1 MEQARATTTALPGP
15 GRFVPPTPAELSAI
29 LPDLEFLALIGQ
41 GGMGAV
47 YRARQK
53 RLDRIVA
60 VKVLPQELGQ
70 DPAFAAR
77 FEREA
82 LALARLNH
90 PHLVTIHDVGRA
102 GGWCY
107 LVMEFVDGASL
118 RQVMRTGRLAP
129 AEALA
134 LVPQLCDALQYAHDA
149 GVVHRDIKPENIL
162 LDQRGR
168 VKIADFGL
176 AKLADPAGKD
186 STDAARAAALTATGS
201 VLGTV
206 HYMAPEQVEGARTVD
221 HRADIFSLGV
231 VIYEMLTGSLPLG
244 RFEPPSRRVQIDVRL
259 DEVVLRALEKDP
271 DKRYQKASQVQQ
283 AVDAAGRP
291 ESSATVPLPPSA
303 DRKTS
308 KKSQEFDGIRIDADG
323 IRLGNATSG
332 IHIGGEGIKVG
343 DLVRPGTDADG
354 KPRAHDQTRRAVLL
368 TLAAVATAV
377 IAARHTDHWLG
388 ALSLTAAPAM
398 LWGAWCLHHR
408 LSAFWAMAGAYA
420 TAIPAIGAW
429 GVSFWLGLVAAPF
442 AFYLLSIPGSAW
454 FGQPPA
460 SSRWHVLFG
469 IGCIFFAAWT
479 WSAGPLSLI
488 HTSTDEETV
497 AGTASGTGLP
507 ALTPNEVAK
516 LRIRLLAIE
525 ADSRFVDVVL
535 NLINAPWIEESSLD
549 GVPALWVE
557 PPELSTRSGRVYPTG
572 LRDRIQSLLLATG
585 RVTVFQQKRRN
596 TLRLQ
601 LTLAGAENQYSIT
614 HWRLLDS
621 NDRLLWMT
629 VPSNLPDNP
638 SNRSPAPAVER

>member
-1 MEQARATTTALPGP
+1 MEQARASTNALP
-15 GRFVPPTPAELSAI
+15 GRFVPPDPAALSAI

-118 RQVMRTGRLAP
+118 RQVMRTGQLAP

-186 STDAARAAALTATGS
+186 GSDATRAAALTATGS

-206 HYMAPEQVEGARTVD
+206 HYMAPEQVEGSRTVD

-291 ESSATVPLPPSA
+291 EPAPASPPAPPPTTQTRDKA
-303 DRKTS
+303 DNF
-308 KKSQEFDGIRIDADG
+308 EGIRIGREG

-332 IHIGGEGIKVG
+332 IHIGGDGIKLG
-343 DLVRPGTDADG
+343 DLVYPRSDGDG
-354 KPRAHDQTRRAVLL
+354 KPRAHDQTKRAVLL

-377 IAARHTDHWLG
+377 IAAQHTDHWLG
-388 ALSLTAAPAM
+388 ALSLMAAPAM

-408 LSAFWAMAGAYA
+408 LSAFWAMAGVYA
-420 TAIPAIGAW
+420 SMIPAIGAW
-429 GVSFWLGLVAAPF
+429 GISFWLGIVAVPF
-442 AFYLLSIPGSAW
+442 ACYFISVPAHAW
-454 FGQPPA
+454 FSQPRE
-460 SSRWHVLFG
+460 SSSWHDVFA
-469 IGCIFFAAWT
+469 IACVIFALLA
-479 WSAGPLSLI
+479 WSAGPLSWT
-488 HTSTDEETV
+488 HWAADEET
-497 AGTASGTGLP
+497 TDQTP
-507 ALTPNEVAK
+507 APAMSPSEVAK
-516 LRIRLLAIE
+516 LRQRLLAVE
-525 ADSRFVDVVL
+525 ADTRLVDVVI
-535 NLINAPWIEESSLD
+535 NLITAPWIERHSADEL
-549 GVPALWVE
+549 PALWVE
-557 PPELSTRSGRVYPTG
+557 PPRFNQGSNQIEPAG
-572 LRDRIQSLLLATG
+572 LRDRVQSLLLATG

-596 TLRLQ
+596 TLHLQ
-601 LTLAGAENQYSIT
+601 LTLAGAEKNWSIT
-614 HWRLLDS
+614 HWRLLDV
-621 NDRLLWMT
+621 NDRLLWLS
-629 VPSNLPDNP
+629 VPSGVFDPP
-638 SNRSPAPAVER
+638 SSRTTAPAIVP